1 MKPVNPMGGVH
12 AARILLSGMLV
23 AVLAGYISGAEA
35 DSLSDLRT
43 VLQGLDAST
52 EIKGTLDVQSIK
64 LNPKQDD
71 KQKDTKQ
78 TPPAQLQLAIDAGEG
93 LGIHL
98 SPALLQRIDAE
109 QQAKAENPEQPT
121 PTADLLGEVGPME
134 IERIVSVAPGL
145 SRALDGA
152 EAVASKQT
160 ELDGAQ
166 VQELSMKLP
175 FKASKEERSNI
186 SDYRGGMTIWLD
198 AKGVPLAYQQ
208 TFHGKFC
215 KFFLCVTVDETR
227 DGKLQIVAGRLIATS
242 YIDESKQSGLGQ
254 DGDSKRIYNLDLENT
269 SDARQ
274 NK

>member
-1 MKPVNPMGGVH
+1 MKPVNPMGSVH
-12 AARILLSGMLV
+12 AARILLSGILV
-23 AVLAGYISGAEA
+23 AVLAVYMSGAEA

-43 VLQGLDAST
+43 VLQGLDAGT
-52 EIKGTLDVQSIK
+52 AIHGTLEVQSIK

-71 KQKDTKQ
+71 KQKNAKQ

-109 QQAKAENPEQPT
+109 QQANADDPEKLT
-121 PTADLLGEVGPME
+121 PTVDLLRGVGPME
-134 IERIVSVAPGL
+134 IERVVSAAPGL
-145 SRALDGA
+145 LRALEGA
-152 EAVASKQT
+152 EGVASKQA
-160 ELDGAQ
+160 ELDGAP

-175 FKASKEERSNI
+175 FKASKKQRSDI
-186 SDYRGGMTIWLD
+186 SDYKGSMTIWLD
-198 AKGVPLAYQQ
+198 AKGVPLAYRQ

-254 DGDSKRIYNLDLENT
+254 DGDSKTIYSLNLESTPN
-269 SDARQ
+269 AVQ
-274 NK
+274 GE